1 MIKVRPHALHR
12 IMGEPRSI
20 DPRLITDGV
29 AAILRRTKRTDGEKA
44 LIQSL
49 KNRTLSEGA
58 KTAVEEWVVERAYG
72 FKDFAGNKYT
82 EKGLTLEDHAIKT
95 VQMNSL
101 FTMGQYVHMNKNEQT
116 FENQWLRGTPD
127 IINPTHGRDTKC
139 SWSGV
144 QHPWGN
150 RKSNQKVKDAGYD
163 VQCQAYMDLTDKP
176 DWCVDFVLLPTPAEL
191 VWGEDQREQQVVLV
205 EAIPLHKRIKTVHI
219 PRDQAFIDLM
229 HIKCELVQ
237 EYAAIYADEI
247 GVLDVIQDRAKEYK
261 VPFTKGVKA
270 A

>member
-29 AAILRRTKRTDGEKA
+29 AAILRRTKRTDEEKA

-116 FENQWLRGTPD
+116 FENSGFVAH
-127 IINPTHGRDTKC
+127 PTSLIQPMAVTLSVHGLGF
-139 SWSGV
+139 SIHGV
-144 QHPWGN
+144 IASPT
-150 RKSNQKVKDAGYD
+150 RRSKMLVMTFSA
-163 VQCQAYMDLTDKP
+163 KP
-176 DWCVDFVLLPTPAEL
+176 TWT
-191 VWGEDQREQQVVLV
+191 
-205 EAIPLHKRIKTVHI
+205 
-219 PRDQAFIDLM
+219 
-229 HIKCELVQ
+229 
-237 EYAAIYADEI
+237 
-247 GVLDVIQDRAKEYK
+247 
-261 VPFTKGVKA
+261 
-270 A
+270 